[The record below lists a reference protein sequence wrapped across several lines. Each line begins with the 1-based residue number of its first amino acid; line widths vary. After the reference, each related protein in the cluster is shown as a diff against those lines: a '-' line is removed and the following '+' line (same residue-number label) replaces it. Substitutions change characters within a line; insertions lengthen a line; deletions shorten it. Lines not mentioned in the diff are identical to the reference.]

1 MRALDV
7 QNWWQCGGCDK
18 NRKGTE
24 RHTYG
29 GAVVST
35 VVKDDT
41 AVPVAIGAALSNL
54 NKLAFDERQRVFD
67 GEIERFLLLEMNKGV
82 AKQRAC

>member
-41 AVPVAIGAALSNL
+41 AVPVAIGAALEEGG
-54 NKLAFDERQRVFD
+54 AP
-67 GEIERFLLLEMNKGV
+67 GV
-82 AKQRAC
+82 EATHPPL